1 MTQGGGSADS
11 EAAVDLDR
19 SSFLM
24 GGVCGD
30 EEVGRKPRGGMKD
43 EQGP

>member
-1 MTQGGGSADS
+1 MTQGGGSGDT

-19 SSFLM
+19 SGFLM
-24 GGVCGD
+24 EGVCGD
-30 EEVGRKPRGGMKD
+30 KEVGRKPREAMKD